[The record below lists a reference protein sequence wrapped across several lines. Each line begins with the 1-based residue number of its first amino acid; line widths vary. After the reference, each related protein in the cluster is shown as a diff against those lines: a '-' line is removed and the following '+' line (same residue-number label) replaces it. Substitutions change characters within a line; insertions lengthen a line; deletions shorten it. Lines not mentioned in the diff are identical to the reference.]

1 MGWSILMNPD
11 KKYLTDEEYADMIEK
26 IKANL

>member
-1 MGWSILMNPD
+1 MNPD
-11 KKYLTDEEYADMIEK
+11 KKYLSDEEYADMIAK